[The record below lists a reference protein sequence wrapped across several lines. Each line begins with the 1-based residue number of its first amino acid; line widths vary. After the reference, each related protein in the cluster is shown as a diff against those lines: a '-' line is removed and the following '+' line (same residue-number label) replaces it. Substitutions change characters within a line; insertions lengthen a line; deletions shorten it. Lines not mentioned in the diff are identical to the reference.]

1 MHKIVASDM
10 DETFLDHTHAVPQ
23 ANVDAVRELRERG
36 VLFVPASGRA
46 YGSILASLS
55 PIRDLLEGSYVI
67 SYNGGCIHRVG
78 EKSPLAQS
86 ELSRSD
92 AERLLALGRAAG
104 FGAHAYTMDGTCWG
118 WGLVEAERRYLR
130 GHMEICDAPEEGM
143 AFLGDTK
150 VAKVLFVDPDGLARL
165 RGLLER
171 MRAADAGLLSRTEWT
186 FSSNRYLEFNPAG
199 VNKGHGLRRLAAALG
214 IDMADTV
221 AVGDSANDLAMIEA
235 AGLGAAVANATP
247 EVAAAADVR
256 LDATCDDGAIAEVA
270 HMLAH
275 E

>member
-23 ANVDAVRELRERG
+23 ANVDAVRELREQE
-36 VLFVPASGRA
+36 
-46 YGSILASLS
+46 SLS

-92 AERLLALGRAAG
+92 AERLLALGRSAG

-143 AFLGDTK
+143 AFLGDAK

-171 MRAADAGLLSRTEWT
+171 MRAADADLLSRTEWT

-235 AGLGAAVANATP
+235 
-247 EVAAAADVR
+247 

-270 HMLAH
+270 HMLAR

>member
-46 YGSILASLS
+46 YGSILASPS

-130 GHMEICDAPEEGM
+130 G
-143 AFLGDTK
+143 
-150 VAKVLFVDPDGLARL
+150 
-165 RGLLER
+165 LLER
-171 MRAADAGLLSRTEWT
+171 MRAADADLLSRTEWT